1 MGGTT
6 TGGMSAN
13 PLFGNKALEKSFH
26 LGNRSVTEN
35 SADISMIT
43 LFFLL
48 LESRR
53 FFFLVV
59 FLVYGAVGSSI
70 DAFTNSVIIA
80 H

>member
-53 FFFLVV
+53 FFFSCGISSVW
-59 FLVYGAVGSSI
+59 GSG
-70 DAFTNSVIIA
+70 VLY
-80 H
+80 